1 MISKNSESEQQD
13 VLMKIQA
20 SKNGSDPSLLWS
32 VDKKTVMETV
42 YKEVRC
48 EGSIELTADFY
59 LYQHLL
65 KISV

>member
-1 MISKNSESEQQD
+1 
-13 VLMKIQA
+13 MKIQA
-20 SKNGSDPSLLWS
+20 SRNGSDPSLLWS

-48 EGSIELTADFY
+48 ESSIELTADFY